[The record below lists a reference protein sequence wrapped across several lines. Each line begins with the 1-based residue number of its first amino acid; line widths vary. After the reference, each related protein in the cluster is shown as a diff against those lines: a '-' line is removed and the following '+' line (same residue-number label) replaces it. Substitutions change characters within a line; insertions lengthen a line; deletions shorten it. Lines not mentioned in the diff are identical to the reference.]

1 MPIYEQTYRS
11 YDGTLRPRFRWLTM
25 LRQEWRVLMT
35 RRMFKFLVLLGNF
48 HFVIRIIQIY
58 VIDVLSKQQVG
69 PFVDNF
75 AGVQFED
82 IGGWIYFDF
91 LRIQAP
97 LIFITLIYAGS
108 GLICNDFRNNLMEIY
123 FSKPL
128 NWRDYVLGKVMTL
141 VSIGLALSALPALFM
156 QLLHVIFVPT
166 MAELLNTLHLL
177 LPTLGFS
184 SVLVLSFALT
194 ILASSA
200 LINSSRFAA
209 IAVFLVAFVNL
220 TVGALIGGLTAT
232 EDFLLIAYPVSLNY
246 LGELLFQE
254 SRYVIPINVPWLW
267 PTLFVFVVCSTSLA
281 IISRKI
287 RRAEIGQ

>member
-11 YDGTLRPRFRWLTM
+11 YDGTLRPRFRWMTM

-69 PFVDNF
+69 PFVDDF

-82 IGGWIYFDF
+82 IGAWIYFDF

-128 NWRDYVLGKVMTL
+128 NWRDYVAGKVATL
-141 VSIGLALSALPALFM
+141 ASIGLALSALPALFM
-156 QLLHVIFVPT
+156 ALVHVLF
-166 MAELLNTLHLL
+166 
-177 LPTLGFS
+177 LPTLDELANTLALVLPMIGFS
-184 SVLVLSFALT
+184 FVLVFSFALS

-200 LINSSRFAA
+200 MINSSRFSA

-220 TVGALIGGLTAT
+220 TVGALIGGLTGI
-232 EDFLLIAYPVSLNY
+232 EEFLLIAYPVSLNY
-246 LGELLFQE
+246 LGELMFQE
-254 SRYVIPINVPWLW
+254 SRYVIPIDALW
-267 PTLFVFVVCSTSLA
+267 VWPALFVFLVCGASLA